1 MRYKLRTQFIDMQKA
16 MSLRI
21 GMLELRAKLA
31 EYLESSTPIEVTR
44 LGQTIGLY
52 IPVPKHPNQSE
63 RAALIEAGRRMR
75 LEMTRLGITEDE
87 LPLDFKAWRKNQNA
101 A

>member
-1 MRYKLRTQFIDMQKA
+1 MQKA

-63 RAALIEAGRRMR
+63 RAALIEAGRRMQE
-75 LEMTRLGITEDE
+75 EMIRLGITEDE
-87 LPLDFKAWRKNQNA
+87 LSLDFKAWRKNQNA

>member
-63 RAALIEAGRRMR
+63 RAALIEAGRRLQ